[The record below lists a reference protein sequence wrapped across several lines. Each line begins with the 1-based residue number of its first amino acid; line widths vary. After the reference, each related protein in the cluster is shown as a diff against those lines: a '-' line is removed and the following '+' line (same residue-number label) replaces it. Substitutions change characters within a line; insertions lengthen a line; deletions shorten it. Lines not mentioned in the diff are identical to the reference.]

1 MGLIGAVVGGI
12 ASAVGGIAAANAQ
25 NKGYKKQQQIYEQ
38 RMNDVRAHRDNLYY
52 RDPTQSAENQAAV
65 TEAKE
70 MLAEQAKR
78 AAASAAVAGGTDE
91 SVAMAKKQGADA
103 VGKMM
108 QQQAAQGERQKEA
121 VWNNA
126 DQQLDAFSQ
135 YLAESKLQQAK
146 GKAQA
151 IAGAAGGLSNAAGS
165 LPI

>member
-70 MLAEQAKR
+70 MLAEQAKQ

>member
-1 MGLIGAVVGGI
+1 MGLIGAAIGGVV
-12 ASAVGGIAAANAQ
+12 SAVGGIAAGDAQ

-70 MLAEQAKR
+70 MLAEQAKQ